1 MKAPVNT
8 ALAVGLMAVI
18 MIISL
23 EAKHDTALAETH
35 KDGFAAGYALG
46 QSDIAETMAK
56 KVTTEKCMAFWFSDD
71 SKRVGAAIQKI
82 KLETT
87 K

>member
-8 ALAVGLMAVI
+8 TLAVGLMAVI
-18 MIISL
+18 MIISM

-35 KDGFAAGYALG
+35 KDGVAVGYALG

-56 KVTTEKCMAFWFSDD
+56 KVTDKTCHAWWFGGDAT
-71 SKRVGAAIQKI
+71 RVGKSI
-82 KLETT
+82 K
-87 K
+87 KVKAQ

>member
-1 MKAPVNT
+1 MKAPIGST
-8 ALAVGLMAVI
+8 LALGLISVI

-56 KVTTEKCMAFWFSDD
+56 KVTDKTCHAWWFGGDTT
-71 SKRVGAAIQKI
+71 RVGKSIQKVSI
-82 KLETT
+82 K
-87 K
+87 

>member
-8 ALAVGLMAVI
+8 TIAVGLMAVI
-18 MIISL
+18 MIVSL

-56 KVTTEKCMAFWFSDD
+56 KVTDTACHAWWFGGDTT
-71 SKRVGAAIQKI
+71 RAAKSI
-82 KLETT
+82 KKVSL

>member
-1 MKAPVNT
+1 MKAPISETVV
-8 ALAVGLMAVI
+8 AGFVAIVL
-18 MIISL
+18 IISL
-23 EAKHDTALAETH
+23 EAKHDTELAETH

-46 QSDIAETMAK
+46 QSDVAETMAK

-71 SKRVGAAIQKI
+71 PKRVGNAIQKI
-82 KLETT
+82 KLEAT

>member
-1 MKAPVNT
+1 MKAPISETIV
-8 ALAVGLMAVI
+8 AGFVAIVL
-18 MIISL
+18 IISL

-56 KVTTEKCMAFWFSDD
+56 KVTDQTCHAWWFGGDTTRAGKS
-71 SKRVGAAIQKI
+71 IQKVSM
-82 KLETT
+82 K
-87 K
+87 

>member
-8 ALAVGLMAVI
+8 TLAVAFIAVA
-18 MIISL
+18 MIIGMEKMNES
-23 EAKHDTALAETH
+23 ALAETH

-56 KVTTEKCMAFWFSDD
+56 KVTDTACHAWWFRGDTT
-71 SKRVGAAIQKI
+71 RAAKSI
-82 KLETT
+82 KKVSL